1 MSIDLEDQLRE
12 AFGDLPEG
20 TPNSATTTERVLSR
34 AQRLRRGRALR
45 FGGGATAVAA
55 AVVAACLVGTTF
67 HTSPASGELRPA
79 AIPATSAPAA
89 TASPTKTVPGS
100 VDTSHLYRSKRIA
113 RVGGYLLPRGNQLP
127 AGLRYEGADG
137 EPLTTSVLNAE
148 AGGVFLAS
156 GLGADVPG
164 AHSSAPDNFGV
175 VATATD
181 LSSNHH
187 ANGSSYGDGDDRQ
200 RTLGATVTRF
210 RSSAF
215 ANSAIGKAKAGN
227 GPIIWFSSK
236 TVPLSWSG
244 VSGTTGAH
252 YLYDMGMLGTKEDYL
267 AIQIIG
273 PFIVSAT
280 SSEPTR
286 STQAVDSMVT
296 NLRTAKLV
304 K

>member
-1 MSIDLEDQLRE
+1 M
-12 AFGDLPEG
+12 
-20 TPNSATTTERVLSR
+20 
-34 AQRLRRGRALR
+34 
-45 FGGGATAVAA
+45 
-55 AVVAACLVGTTF
+55 
-67 HTSPASGELRPA
+67 
-79 AIPATSAPAA
+79 
-89 TASPTKTVPGS
+89 
-100 VDTSHLYRSKRIA
+100 DTSHLYRSKRIA

-127 AGLRYEGADG
+127 TGLRYEGAHG

-148 AGGVFLAS
+148 SNAVFLAS

-210 RSSAF
+210 KSSDF

-227 GPIIWFSSK
+227 GPVIWFSSK

-252 YLYDMGMLGTKEDYL
+252 YLYDMGISGAQEDYL
-267 AIQIIG
+267 AIQVIG

-280 SSEPTR
+280 SADPTR
-286 STQAVDSMVT
+286 STQAVGSMVT